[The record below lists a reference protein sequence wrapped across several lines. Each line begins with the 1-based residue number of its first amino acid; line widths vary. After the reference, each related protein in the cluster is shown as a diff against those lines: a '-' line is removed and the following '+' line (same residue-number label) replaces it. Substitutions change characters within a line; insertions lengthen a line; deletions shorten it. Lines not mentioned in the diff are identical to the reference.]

1 MRQTYADGITDR
13 HIQATDKVSLTTYFL
28 SIADN
33 MKMIKYCP
41 VNVLELLDLN

>member
-28 SIADN
+28 SIAVRGDEDQD
-33 MKMIKYCP
+33 P
-41 VNVLELLDLN
+41 VASEEV